1 MKLHLRDINSELTA
15 AWRVMFADL
24 IAGSQVEVSY
34 GDILD
39 AEPADGL
46 VSPAN
51 SFGFMDGGIDAVYLL
66 RFGFAFQDRVRAV
79 IEREHAGELPVG
91 SAVLVETGDPKFPN
105 LVVAP
110 TMRVPGDVGGT
121 VNAYLAMRA
130 ALAMSDRVGLRS
142 LLCPGLGTAV
152 GQMDPTI
159 AARQMRLA
167 WDNIV
172 EGKRI
177 QSLEEGRRSQAALRG
192 LRWALDE

>member
-1 MKLHLRDINSELTA
+1 MKLHLRDINSEITA

-24 IAGSQVEVSY
+24 IASSQVEVSY
-34 GDILD
+34 GDILG

-51 SFGFMDGGIDAVYLL
+51 SFGFMDGGIDAVYLM

-79 IEREHAGELPVG
+79 IESEHAGELPVG
-91 SAVLVETGDPKFPN
+91 SAVLVDTGDQKFPK

-110 TMRVPGDVGGT
+110 TMRVPGDVSAS

-130 ALAMSDRVGLRS
+130 ALLMSARAGLRT

-152 GQMDPTI
+152 GEMDPTI

-167 WDNIV
+167 WDNV
-172 EGKRI
+172 VDGKRI
-177 QSLEEGRRSQAALRG
+177 HSLEEGRKSQGALRG